1 MQFTPFYIYKEDKLY
16 LSRTFSC
23 KHESSAFD
31 LHYLCIVYKVFLL

>member
-1 MQFTPFYIYKEDKLY
+1 MCLSFDTSPFYIYKEDKLY

-31 LHYLCIVYKVFLL
+31 LHYLCNVY